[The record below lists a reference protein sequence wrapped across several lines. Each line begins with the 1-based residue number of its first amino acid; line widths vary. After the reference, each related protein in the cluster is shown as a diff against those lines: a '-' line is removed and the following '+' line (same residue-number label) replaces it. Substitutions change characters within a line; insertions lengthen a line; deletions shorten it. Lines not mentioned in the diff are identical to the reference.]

1 MLNCCCYCC
10 AVLSCAQLFAIPW
23 TGAQQAP
30 LSMGFYREDYWNGLP
45 FPSPGDLPNPGI
57 ESASLTSPALAG
69 GFLFLFFSLLCH
81 LGSPNNWYF
90 LWIHNLWSTSV
101 SSVSRGLQN
110 WNAGRTVLY
119 NDLWSMAMECQ
130 VNTGSAP
137 RTSDSPDE
145 NDRYVRAPSTPGGQG
160 TPDSWT
166 PTWGCWVNWRR
177 NQRQWERHRSIQQV
191 LPSLNLA
198 LSYPFLKMTN
208 KSFSFQTQKHTFET

>member
-1 MLNCCCYCC
+1 MLCSVVPNSLQSHGLEPSRLLC
-10 AVLSCAQLFAIPW
+10 LWDFTERI
-23 TGAQQAP
+23 TGVGCHFLLQGIFPTQG
-30 LSMGFYREDYWNGLP
+30 LNLHLLHLLHWQVGFC
-45 FPSPGDLPNPGI
+45 FC
-57 ESASLTSPALAG
+57 
-69 GFLFLFFSLLCH
+69 FFSLLCH

-145 NDRYVRAPSTPGGQG
+145 NVRYVRAPSTPGGQG

-208 KSFSFQTQKHTFET
+208 KSFSFQTQKYTFET